1 MLSFLKLIIERP
13 QIYVLSVSE
22 TVKNL
27 IFFQISVLINNSKA
41 MYAFRNIDFSFL
53 KTYGVGLFRV
63 ESKELDASESVPV
76 SEVFID

>member
-1 MLSFLKLIIERP
+1 
-13 QIYVLSVSE
+13 
-22 TVKNL
+22 
-27 IFFQISVLINNSKA
+27 

-76 SEVFID
+76 SEVFIDLYSNIRSCFVKNCRDGQYARYLVGLYIFNGAV